1 MGRIEIIIG
10 KEGAEFKA
18 AVTPLQLLAGVSMI
32 INAAK
37 QSGAPDDVIKCAVQM
52 GLDDKEFKTS
62 VGTKIP
68 LEKIADDTSISKEF
82 ADILRGMTNE

>member
-1 MGRIEIIIG
+1 MRRIEIIFG
-10 KEGAEFKA
+10 KEGSEFKA

-37 QSGAPDDVIKCAVQM
+37 QSGAPDDVIKCAVEM
-52 GLDDKEFKTS
+52 GLDDKEFK
-62 VGTKIP
+62 TKIP